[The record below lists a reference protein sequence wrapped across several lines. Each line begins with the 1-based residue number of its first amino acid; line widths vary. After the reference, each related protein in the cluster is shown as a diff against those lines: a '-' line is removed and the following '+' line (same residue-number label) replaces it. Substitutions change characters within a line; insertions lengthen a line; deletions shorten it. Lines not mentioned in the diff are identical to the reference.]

1 MIERLVD
8 TNVFIR
14 VLVGPREEE
23 GRARHF
29 ASTALFER
37 VEVGDERLLT
47 TEACLAEIVHVLT
60 SKRQYGQPKSVA
72 VAALRSI
79 ESNRHIRIIH
89 ADVYPVALDL
99 LDSYPKLDFEDA
111 LLAAHAI
118 RLNLPLLSYDLYFDQ
133 LPGVTRVEPPAAS

>member
-1 MIERLVD
+1 M
-8 TNVFIR
+8 
-14 VLVGPREEE
+14 
-23 GRARHF
+23 
-29 ASTALFER
+29 
-37 VEVGDERLLT
+37 
-47 TEACLAEIVHVLT
+47 LT